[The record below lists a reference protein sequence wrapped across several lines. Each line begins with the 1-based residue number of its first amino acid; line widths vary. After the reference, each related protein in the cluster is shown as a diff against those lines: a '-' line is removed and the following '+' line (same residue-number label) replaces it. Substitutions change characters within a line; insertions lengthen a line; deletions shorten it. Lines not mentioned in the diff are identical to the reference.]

1 MQRAPPATATEEP
14 GSFGPPGPIEAYE
27 QESAAAGSG
36 AVSSQ
41 ASAAA
46 DSSRAASDPYTPVS
60 LVHERPGHARTGSD
74 SPDGGEVRG
83 TGLGRREDFPCRPLN
98 TPGPTART

>member
-1 MQRAPPATATEEP
+1 MATEEP
-14 GSFGPPGPIEAYE
+14 GPFGPPGPIEAYE

-41 ASAAA
+41 VSAAA

-60 LVHERPGHARTGSD
+60 LIHEWPGHARTGVIRLMVGMS
-74 SPDGGEVRG
+74 
-83 TGLGRREDFPCRPLN
+83 EDRV
-98 TPGPTART
+98 